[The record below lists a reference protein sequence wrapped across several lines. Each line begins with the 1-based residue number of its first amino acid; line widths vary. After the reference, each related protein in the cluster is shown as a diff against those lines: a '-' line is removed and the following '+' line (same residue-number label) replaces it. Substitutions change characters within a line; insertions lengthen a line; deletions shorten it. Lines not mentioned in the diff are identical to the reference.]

1 MKKNR
6 VKISLIGVCLVII
19 VLVFA
24 KNVTQRM
31 NDTSE
36 PMYDSSVKRFTDT
49 TVSRAYAAKMISL
62 LQYSKEDLESLEE
75 EISYE
80 DVAETTWYHDYV
92 NALQTMEVANIFSE
106 GEPYFEPDRMVTYQD
121 GKKLVLALDSGITQ
135 EEAKQ
140 ALPFLYDEKKA
151 KDTMTFEDF
160 IVAYNYLLSNV
171 FSKVDETPT
180 LVEPKELYVLGTSK
194 NLEELGAFKILTDE
208 GEYSSDGISMDDY
221 IDHTINTYVKGKE
234 ILYVTSIDE
243 KEKVLSNVLILSKT
257 EKALEVYINGV
268 KRTIEM
274 NNPISEDINNMVADV
289 VVKNQRVKTITIKPD
304 KIRGKVLVAKEDY
317 IELEGYGKLPLDS
330 DYRVYKVYDQI
341 NMEMTNGILVGYE
354 NTDFVVSDGKIC
366 AALITEKIKAQN
378 IRVLLRDS
386 SYKSLF
392 HKVATVTAD
401 REFYVTYGETKKT
414 YAAGEEVTIKSGSGM
429 LKSGRVTVTTSGE
442 DGKITILS
450 LDRKGIHPSY
460 RGKIEVASTE
470 DGLTVIN
477 ELSLEEYLYAV
488 LPSEMPTSYGLEA
501 LKVQAVCARSYAY
514 NHLIENSL
522 SKYGAHVDDSTT
534 YQVYNNSPETQ
545 ESMEAVKETY
555 GQVLQ
560 YDGQVIF
567 AYYFS
572 TSCGYTADVSNVWLN
587 TNDSPYLQAV
597 FQGNDQQSKRDF
609 SDEKKF
615 YQFITSNKED
625 TYEKDYPW
633 YRWTITI
640 DYSDLK
646 KMVDSRLGAL
656 YKKKPAYVLTLAKD
670 GTYKKKAIT
679 TVGTIKNIKV
689 SKRESSG
696 LATEIIIEG
705 SKNTVKI
712 KSESYIR
719 QILRPSYDAVI
730 RQDGSE
736 ISNLS
741 LLPSAFFVLDK
752 VKEGSSVKGIKISGG
767 GYGHG
772 VGMSQNG
779 VKSLVD
785 EGKAYE
791 EVLKHY
797 YKDIDISYIY

>member
-1 MKKNR
+1 MKNNR
-6 VKISLIGVCLVII
+6 IKVSLIGVCVVII

-24 KNVTQRM
+24 KNVTKRM

-36 PMYDSSVKRFTDT
+36 PMYDSSVKRLTDT

-75 EISYE
+75 GISYE

-92 NALQTMEVANIFSE
+92 NALQTMQAATIFS
-106 GEPYFEPDRMVTYQD
+106 GEEKYFEPDRMVTYQE
-121 GKKLVLALDSGITQ
+121 GKRLVLALDIQMT
-135 EEAKQ
+135 EEKAKQ

-160 IVAYNYLLSNV
+160 IVAYNYLLTNV

-180 LVEPKELYVLGTSK
+180 LVEPKELYVLGTNK
-194 NLEELGAFKILTDE
+194 NLEQLGAFKLLTDE
-208 GEYSSDGISMDDY
+208 GEYSNDGISMDDY

-243 KEKVLSNVLILSKT
+243 KEKVLSNVMILSQKET
-257 EKALEVYINGV
+257 ALEVYINGV

-274 NNPISEDINNMVADV
+274 NNPISEDISNMVADV

-341 NMEMTNGILVGYE
+341 NMEMTSGILVGYE

-392 HKVATVTAD
+392 HKVVTVTAD

-414 YAAGEEVTIKSGSGM
+414 YAAGKEVTIKSGSGT
-429 LKSGRVTVTTSGE
+429 LKSGRMTVTTSGE

-477 ELSLEEYLYAV
+477 ELPLEEYLYAV
-488 LPSEMPTSYGLEA
+488 LPSEMPTSYGIEA

-514 NHLIENSL
+514 NHLIENSF

-534 YQVYNNSPETQ
+534 YQVYNNSPETK

-587 TNDSPYLQAV
+587 TSDSPYLQAV
-597 FQGNDQQSKRDF
+597 FQGNDQKIKRDF

-615 YQFITSNKED
+615 YQFITTNKED

-640 DYSDLK
+640 DYKDIK
-646 KMVDSRLGAL
+646 KMVDGRLGAL

-670 GTYKKKAIT
+670 GTYKKKSIA

-705 SKNTVKI
+705 SKNTVKV

-719 QILRPSYDAVI
+719 QLLRPSYDVVK

-779 VKSLVD
+779 VKTLVD
-785 EGKAYE
+785 EGKTYE

-797 YKDIDISYIY
+797 YKDIEISYIY